1 MSDAANAADLVAAI
15 PAVLGTSFG
24 HDLIAQALS
33 VLAALVLL
41 TAWPSR
47 RFAAVGLGTATPSGT
62 WPEPAALCGGTAP
75 PCRRCLA
82 RRIAAAADPGARRPA
97 GEPSAETLRRFSKLA
112 TLCVIAIAG
121 IACFQGWVLS
131 GGMGG
136 LIGTAYG
143 SLLLLKAALFAAL
156 LALAAFNRFRP
167 HWNAKT
173 RKLRG
178 GRSCAPSRLRPCSG
192 SWWWQAY

>member
-24 HDLIAQALS
+24 HDLIVQALS

-47 RFAAVGLGTATPSGT
+47 RFAAVGLALTLQARHSHAFAMEHGP
-62 WPEPAALCGGTAP
+62 LCGRTAP

-97 GEPSAETLRRFSKLA
+97 GAQRRNAEA
-112 TLCVIAIAG
+112 
-121 IACFQGWVLS
+121 
-131 GGMGG
+131 
-136 LIGTAYG
+136 
-143 SLLLLKAALFAAL
+143 LLKARHALRHRHRRNRL
-156 LALAAFNRFRP
+156 LPRLGSQRRY
-167 HWNAKT
+167 
-173 RKLRG
+173 
-178 GRSCAPSRLRPCSG
+178 GRSDRHRLRLITSAQGRSLCRVARACSTAFA
-192 SWWWQAY
+192 SPRHR

>member
-75 PCRRCLA
+75 PCRRCPA

-97 GEPSAETLRRFSKLA
+97 GAQRRNAEALLKARHALRHRHRRNRL
-112 TLCVIAIAG
+112 LPG
-121 IACFQGWVLS
+121 RVLG

-156 LALAAFNRFRP
+156 LGLAQPLSP
-167 HWNAKT
+167 HPGTGTPRRAN
-173 RKLRG
+173 
-178 GRSCAPSRLRPCSG
+178 
-192 SWWWQAY
+192 

>member
-15 PAVLGTSFG
+15 PTVLGTSFG
-24 HDLIAQALS
+24 HDRIVQALS

-47 RFAAVGLGTATPSGT
+47 RFAAEGLGTATPSGT

-97 GEPSAETLRRFSKLA
+97 GAQRRNAEAR
-112 TLCVIAIAG
+112 
-121 IACFQGWVLS
+121 
-131 GGMGG
+131 
-136 LIGTAYG
+136 
-143 SLLLLKAALFAAL
+143 LKARHALRHRHRRNRL
-156 LALAAFNRFRP
+156 LPGLGSRR
-167 HWNAKT
+167 WY
-173 RKLRG
+173 
-178 GRSCAPSRLRPCSG
+178 GRSDRHRLRLITSAQDFCSRPR
-192 SWWWQAY
+192 SLPR